1 MRIGVVSDTHNNLKS
16 VAKIVSI
23 FNDQK
28 VEKVVHTG
36 DITQSKTVEAFAEI
50 KMPMYGV
57 YGNNDLELES
67 LTKSISKLGYYFV
80 QPPFI
85 DIWCNKKMIVVHDPL
100 LLNEYDLSEYN
111 LAIHGHTHR
120 YRMERINSTLIFNP
134 GECAG
139 HMTGFNAVGV
149 IDLESMDTEIIKF

>member
-23 FNDQK
+23 FNEQK

-36 DITQSKTVEAFAEI
+36 DITQSKTIEAFAEI
-50 KMPMYGV
+50 QMPIYGV

-67 LTKSISKLGYYFV
+67 LNRSISSLGYHFV

-85 DIWCNKKMIVVHDPL
+85 DIWCNPAVV
-100 LLNEYDLSEYN
+100 LNGRCMS
-111 LAIHGHTHR
+111 
-120 YRMERINSTLIFNP
+120 
-134 GECAG
+134 
-139 HMTGFNAVGV
+139 
-149 IDLESMDTEIIKF
+149 

>member
-50 KMPMYGV
+50 KMPMYGFMA
-57 YGNNDLELES
+57 
-67 LTKSISKLGYYFV
+67 TTI
-80 QPPFI
+80 
-85 DIWCNKKMIVVHDPL
+85 
-100 LLNEYDLSEYN
+100 
-111 LAIHGHTHR
+111 
-120 YRMERINSTLIFNP
+120 
-134 GECAG
+134 
-139 HMTGFNAVGV
+139 
-149 IDLESMDTEIIKF
+149 

>member
-1 MRIGVVSDTHNNLKS
+1 
-16 VAKIVSI
+16 
-23 FNDQK
+23 
-28 VEKVVHTG
+28 
-36 DITQSKTVEAFAEI
+36 
-50 KMPMYGV
+50 MYGV
-57 YGNNDLELES
+57 YGNNDVELES
-67 LTKSISKLGYYFV
+67 LTKSISNLGYYFV

-100 LLNEYDLSEYN
+100 QLNEYDLSEYH

-120 YRMERINSTLIFNP
+120 YRMEKIKSTLIFNP

-149 IDLESMDTEIIKF
+149 IDLQSMDTEIIKF

>member
-16 VAKIVSI
+16 VAEIVSI
-23 FNDQK
+23 FNEEK

-36 DITQSKTVEAFAEI
+36 DITQSKTVKAFSEL
-50 KMPMYGV
+50 KMPLYGV

-67 LTKSISKLGYYFV
+67 LTESVANLGFHFI

-85 DIWCNKKMIVVHDPL
+85 DTWCRRKVIVVHDPL
-100 LLNEYDLSEYN
+100 QLEKYN
-111 LAIHGHTHR
+111 ISDYHLALHGHTHR
-120 YRMERINSTLIFNP
+120 YRMEKIDSTLIFNP

-139 HMTGFNAVGV
+139 HMQGYNAIGI
-149 IDLESMDTEIIKF
+149 IDLQSMETKIINF

>member
-16 VAKIVSI
+16 VTKIVSI
-23 FNDQK
+23 FNEQE

-36 DITQSKTVEAFAEI
+36 DITQSKTIEAFSEM

-67 LTKSISKLGYYFV
+67 LTKSISTLGYHFV

-85 DIWCNKKMIVVHDPL
+85 DIWCNKKVIVVHDPL
-100 LLNEYDLSEYN
+100 QLDEYDLNHYDI
-111 LAIHGHTHR
+111 AIHGHTHR
-120 YRMERINSTLIFNP
+120 YRMEIIDSTLIFNP

-139 HMTGFNAVGV
+139 HMTGHNAIG
-149 IDLESMDTEIIKF
+149 IINLQSMKTKIVKF